1 MSTNSMSDWR
11 KGFPNDW
18 WRSIILDPNEWRKS
32 SDTINFTTYRTD
44 ADWWRSW
51 RWSIALTEELRSVS
65 IALNPD
71 ERRESAFAK
80 YILIV
85 VYTNCSI
92 MYVLISIVNTFG
104 TVILTPIKL
113 C

>member
-1 MSTNSMSDWR
+1 M
-11 KGFPNDW
+11 
-18 WRSIILDPNEWRKS
+18 I
-32 SDTINFTTYRTD
+32 
-44 ADWWRSW
+44 
-51 RWSIALTEELRSVS
+51 
-65 IALNPD
+65 
-71 ERRESAFAK
+71 K

-92 MYVLISIVNTFG
+92 LYVLISIVNTFG